1 MATVQVSFQD
11 NSTNEDLF
19 RVYRSAAGQNPTGV
33 ASELVASITYNTV
46 TSVWD
51 YTKEV
56 IDTAQLNDGVLTAP
70 TSGAAP
76 STSGNTF
83 TLRYSESNTG
93 DFKYRVYANNA
104 IGDSAPADSA
114 AITLT

>member
-11 NSTNEDLF
+11 DSTNEDLF
-19 RVYRSAAGQNPTGV
+19 RVYRSAAGQSPTGGN
-33 ASELVASITYNTV
+33 SELLATITYNTG

-51 YTKEV
+51 YTREV
-56 IDTAQLNDGVLTAP
+56 IDTAQSNDGVLTAP
-70 TSGAAP
+70 TTGAAP

-93 DFKYRVYANNA
+93 DFIYRVYASNA